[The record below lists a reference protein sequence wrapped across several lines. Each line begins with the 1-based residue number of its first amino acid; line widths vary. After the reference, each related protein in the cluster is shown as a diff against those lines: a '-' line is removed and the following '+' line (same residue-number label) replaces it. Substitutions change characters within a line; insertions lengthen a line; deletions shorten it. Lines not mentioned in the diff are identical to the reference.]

1 MSMADGGSATASL
14 FGGITSKGLAT
25 GIGDLGGAVGSLFT
39 AAGDQ
44 ASQQNDYLAAENDTL
59 AASSY
64 TQASGIASQ
73 NLSLEQQSTAIKE
86 TQADRE
92 IFQNE
97 SSQQATAAGN
107 GFQEAGSA
115 AAILADSANQGALQ
129 KQLIQQQGDITAN
142 ATQEQ
147 LLALNTQSQEASN
160 QATMQT
166 NAGNAAGSAA
176 TGALVGGAFKAV
188 AGIASIA
195 LA

>member
-1 MSMADGGSATASL
+1 MHIKFRFAKATL
-14 FGGITSKGLAT
+14 
-25 GIGDLGGAVGSLFT
+25 LG
-39 AAGDQ
+39 AAL
-44 ASQQNDYLAAENDTL
+44 LAATL
-59 AASSY
+59 PVFA
-64 TQASGIASQ
+64 
-73 NLSLEQQSTAIKE
+73 QST
-86 TQADRE
+86 
-92 IFQNE
+92 
-97 SSQQATAAGN
+97 TAPAP
-107 GFQEAGSA
+107 SA
-115 AAILADSANQGALQ
+115 PASAQDIQDL

-147 LLALNTQSQEASN
+147 ILALNTQSQEASN